1 MSILRRN
8 VNTTIKKMF
17 KQYFSFVLGIS
28 QGPEEKYLLVHCFQN
43 GILGIYTKR
52 DYGPDNGI
60 LLVWGIVIP
69 KFGSMHLS
77 PKDLTK
83 KHGNPTPVIMYKNV
97 DLG

>member
-1 MSILRRN
+1 
-8 VNTTIKKMF
+8 MF

-28 QGPEEKYLLVHCFQN
+28 QGPEEKYLLVHCFGN
-43 GILGIYTKR
+43 IARR
-52 DYGPDNGI
+52 DYIGPDNGI

-77 PKDLTK
+77 HKE
-83 KHGNPTPVIMYKNV
+83 HGNPTPIIMYKNV

>member
-28 QGPEEKYLLVHCFQN
+28 QGPDLMVHCFQN
-43 GILGIYTKR
+43 GILGIYTRR

-77 PKDLTK
+77 YKDLT
-83 KHGNPTPVIMYKNV
+83 
-97 DLG
+97 

>member
-1 MSILRRN
+1 
-8 VNTTIKKMF
+8 MF

-60 LLVWGIVIP
+60 LSAYGVLSSLNLAVCTSATRIWLRNMAIP
-69 KFGSMHLS
+69 HQ
-77 PKDLTK
+77 
-83 KHGNPTPVIMYKNV
+83 
-97 DLG
+97 